1 MFEDTVGTGR
11 KACSCLCVSP
21 KQPFGNAAYYNWSDH
36 VVDMQLLGYTLLK
49 QIQMMAVLY
58 GKITDMFICTSVV
71 LQMLTGPAKHG
82 HVQYELFKK
91 FKQFSLYYVCYV

>member
-1 MFEDTVGTGR
+1 
-11 KACSCLCVSP
+11 
-21 KQPFGNAAYYNWSDH
+21 
-36 VVDMQLLGYTLLK
+36 MQLLGYTLLK

-71 LQMLTGPAKHG
+71 LQMLIGPAKHG